1 MRDVMFGYSNLVMSY
16 LFNATDSD
24 DECNEFGESAFTH
37 AGYSVSNSN
46 CIRTSALDLA
56 IDLRKLI

>member
-16 LFNATDSD
+16 LFNATDS
-24 DECNEFGESAFTH
+24 EFGESAFTH